1 MQESSVIGN
10 GGLIATQARDYE
22 NDDELHSKEQHMLLL
37 SDDEEGKSQIGI
49 TNSIASDKKQMPFSA
64 RNSIALLSPMED
76 SNIQNSL
83 SQGRPNMVGI
93 VANRKVNAVNGKP
106 KARVQKMPSLDR
118 NYESLSTEEL
128 ERFKRSSQ
136 MR

>member
-64 RNSIALLSPMED
+64 RN
-76 SNIQNSL
+76 
-83 SQGRPNMVGI
+83 
-93 VANRKVNAVNGKP
+93 NGKP